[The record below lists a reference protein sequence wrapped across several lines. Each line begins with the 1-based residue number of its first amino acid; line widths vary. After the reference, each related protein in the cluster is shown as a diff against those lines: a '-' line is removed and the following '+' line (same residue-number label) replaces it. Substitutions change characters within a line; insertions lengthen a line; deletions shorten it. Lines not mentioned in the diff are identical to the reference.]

1 MRVTSSCLRARR
13 VGTQKKPQ
21 RQWNDK
27 KNVELFFFK
36 FFGGGGGDSIE
47 AANEPRQKCAS
58 FIFLRRV
65 HLKNPEL
72 FHDGK
77 GYIIPAKWKC
87 CNNFLS
93 LFFISFHF
101 IFYFVKNPS
110 SCYGENVKRSI
121 VYLRRHNHYDCFIHT
136 RIEREKPVGSAQF
149 RSCSE
154 RKCLVRFIDT
164 SR

>member
-13 VGTQKKPQ
+13 VGTGTQKKPQ

-27 KNVELFFFK
+27 KNVELFFFLI
-36 FFGGGGGDSIE
+36 FWRGGDSIE

-77 GYIIPAKWKC
+77 GYIIPAK
-87 CNNFLS
+87 
-93 LFFISFHF
+93 
-101 IFYFVKNPS
+101 
-110 SCYGENVKRSI
+110 
-121 VYLRRHNHYDCFIHT
+121 
-136 RIEREKPVGSAQF
+136 
-149 RSCSE
+149 
-154 RKCLVRFIDT
+154 
-164 SR
+164 